1 MPVQPRIL
9 VVEDDRR
16 LACLIQDYLQQHN
29 YSVFIEGRGD
39 CASNRILREKPD
51 LVILDLMLPGKDGLD
66 VCRCVRSEYSGPILM
81 LTAREDDMDQV
92 VGLELGADDYV
103 KKPVEP
109 RLLLARIRA
118 LLRRSLINSV
128 TKNQSAVE
136 TCDHKLNFGTLQ
148 ICQSSHTVILDK
160 RPVDLTTNE
169 FELLWILASNAGNIL
184 NRDDIFRKLRGIDY
198 DGLDRSVD
206 IAISR
211 LRKKLEDDTA
221 EPQRIKTI
229 WRRGYL
235 FVKDAWQN
243 VPAGKEII

>member
-1 MPVQPRIL
+1 MSTLPRIL
-9 VVEDDRR
+9 VVEDDQR
-16 LACLIQDYLQQHN
+16 LACLIRDYLQLQG
-29 YSVFIEGRGD
+29 YAVLIEGRGD
-39 CASNRILREKPD
+39 RAVERIFREAPD
-51 LVILDLMLPGKDGLD
+51 FVILDLMLPGKDGLE
-66 VCRCVRSEYSGPILM
+66 VCREVRSEYSGPILM

-109 RLLLARIRA
+109 RVLLARIRA
-118 LLRRSLINSV
+118 LMRRMGNHSDSDAQLVDGN
-128 TKNQSAVE
+128 AE
-136 TCDHKLNFGTLQ
+136 HMMNFGSLH
-148 ICQSSHTVILDK
+148 ICRSSHTVFLDK

-169 FELLWILASNAGNIL
+169 FELLWILASNAGKVM
-184 NRDDIFRKLRGIDY
+184 NRDDIFRELRGIDY

-229 WRRGYL
+229 WRKGYL
-235 FVKDAWQN
+235 FARDA
-243 VPAGKEII
+243 

>member
-1 MPVQPRIL
+1 MSTLPRIL
-9 VVEDDRR
+9 VVEDDQR
-16 LACLIQDYLQQHN
+16 LACLIRDYLQLQG
-29 YSVFIEGRGD
+29 YAVLIEGRGD
-39 CASNRILREKPD
+39 RAVERIFREAPD
-51 LVILDLMLPGKDGLD
+51 FVILDLMLPGKDGLE
-66 VCRCVRSEYSGPILM
+66 VCREVRSEYSGPILM

-109 RLLLARIRA
+109 RVLLARIRA
-118 LLRRSLINSV
+118 LMRRMSNHSDSDAQLVDGN
-128 TKNQSAVE
+128 AE
-136 TCDHKLNFGTLQ
+136 HMMNFGSLH
-148 ICQSSHTVILDK
+148 ICRSSHTVFLDK

-169 FELLWILASNAGNIL
+169 FELLWILASNAGKVM
-184 NRDDIFRKLRGIDY
+184 NRDDIFRELRGIDY

-229 WRRGYL
+229 WRKGYL
-235 FVKDAWQN
+235 FARDA
-243 VPAGKEII
+243 